1 MAARD
6 ITGPPTAGELERL
19 SQTYT
24 ARSIREDELA
34 QALRCQDLH
43 QAADNNSTR
52 SRIHRRTAEILMT
65 YARELEARAAQASA
79 LPMAAK

>member
-24 ARSIREDELA
+24 ARSIREDDLA
-34 QALRCQDLH
+34 QALRYQDLH
-43 QAADNNSTR
+43 EAADNNSAR

-65 YARELEARAAQASA
+65 YARELDARSAQVSADPVAAE
-79 LPMAAK
+79 